1 MRRAA
6 LASILPLLALLP
18 VPAAATPVLVNGSF
32 EQTSLFT
39 KGRFLNAITGW
50 TGGARLTFLDTPGTA
65 SSGELPVYAGLPA
78 TSPDGGNF
86 IEQDGDPAFNQAF
99 SQSVTGLTVGTT
111 YYLSFYQAAGQQQN
125 YTGPTTER
133 WQVTFG
139 NQTQLSPQYSLPQ
152 GGTGSWQSVTL
163 RFLAAATTQT
173 LSFLALGTPNGAPPV
188 AFLDGVSLTDVPEP
202 LSVGV
207 LGAGLLALAAARHR
221 MRR

>member
-1 MRRAA
+1 MHRAG
-6 LASILPLLALLP
+6 LGSVLPLLALMSL
-18 VPAAATPVLVNGSF
+18 PAAATPIITNGSF
-32 EQTSLFT
+32 EQTTLST
-39 KGRFLNAITGW
+39 KGRFLNAVTGW

-86 IEQDGDPAFNQAF
+86 IEQDGDPSYNQAF

-139 NQTQLSPQYSLPQ
+139 SETQLSPQYSLLQ
-152 GGTGSWQSVTL
+152 GGTGAWQSVTL
-163 RFLAAATTQT
+163 RFLASAATQT

-188 AFLDGVSLTDVPEP
+188 AFLDGVSITDIPEP
-202 LSVGV
+202 ASLTL
-207 LGAGLLALAAARHR
+207 LGAGLFGVIAAR
-221 MRR
+221 RRARR